1 MKIKRRY
8 DKVKLPKFSA
18 KGLHLGLVQNV
29 ITTQRKISDG
39 DLPFNCAYV
48 LVEFRR
54 KALGQTL
61 SNFTMSFLLF
71 ISMFVSLFF
80 LFLILTLVP
89 F

>member
-1 MKIKRRY
+1 MKINRRN
-8 DKVKLPKFSA
+8 DKAKLPKFSA

-80 LFLILTLVP
+80 YFRFLH
-89 F
+89 